1 MWIVVKW
8 VTQNRLTQAETIA
21 FPQLLLSKN
30 IWMNIEMKEANILS
44 TVKMSAS
51 MNLSTLPEL

>member
-30 IWMNIEMKEANILS
+30 IWMNIEMERSKHIKYSKNVCFNELVNI
-44 TVKMSAS
+44 A
-51 MNLSTLPEL
+51 